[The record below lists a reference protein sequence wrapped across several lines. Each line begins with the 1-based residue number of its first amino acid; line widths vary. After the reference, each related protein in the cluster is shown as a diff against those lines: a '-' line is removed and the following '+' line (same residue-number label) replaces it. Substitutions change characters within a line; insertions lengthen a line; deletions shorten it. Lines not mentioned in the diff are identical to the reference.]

1 MRVLGR
7 RVGLLGICALA
18 LAGCVTAQNTI
29 QPTDSEGRRAFL
41 RYAGG
46 DSPVYLRAANPPSE
60 LGNHDAVASV
70 MADAA
75 SGAVFAMPT
84 TFTSD
89 VGAATHPNFRIV
101 ALFDPVESMSTAEV
115 CESEAR
121 SSDVPAA
128 RYTDR
133 TKLFLAFCTR
143 GEAIGGTK
151 VSGPKIASLD
161 DPALRK
167 MTRAGIREMFSI
179 DDRNRGRGD
188 PPILGSFSANP
199 SNFGFR
205 LNPLEGVV
213 K

>member
-1 MRVLGR
+1 MRNIGR
-7 RVGLLGICALA
+7 RVGLLGLCALA

-84 TFTSD
+84 TFTSEI
-89 VGAATHPNFRIV
+89 GAANHPNFHIV
-101 ALFDPVESMSTAEV
+101 ALFDPEESLSTADL
-115 CESEAR
+115 CESDAR

-133 TKLFLAFCTR
+133 TNLFLAFCTR

-151 VSGPKIASLD
+151 VSGPKITSLD
-161 DPALRK
+161 DPALRN
-167 MTRAGIREMFSI
+167 MTRSGIREMFAI
-179 DDRNRGRGD
+179 DDRNRNRGE
-188 PPILGSFSANP
+188 PPVLGSFSGNP
-199 SNFGFR
+199 NNFGFR

-213 K
+213 N